1 MLTAPSL
8 QNEFA
13 LVFSGDPALDLPAD
27 ETERNEAL
35 RRARETGNWP
45 LLAGAEPTLFKCR
58 PLTGAPVTWLI
69 GESGRRR
76 LSQQELFELAFRMA
90 LTGVTNLGSLKV
102 KHTLSED
109 GHKLVDS
116 ATLAAIYAIGDG
128 SVGHQVVIE
137 IGAEV
142 LGRAME
148 VIAPRS

>member
-8 QNEFA
+8 QNEFS

-35 RRARETGNWP
+35 KVARETGQWP
-45 LLAGAEPTLFKCR
+45 LLAGQEPTLFKCR
-58 PLTGAPVTWLI
+58 PLSGAPATWLI
-69 GESGRRR
+69 GESRRR
-76 LSQQELFELAFRMA
+76 QLSQQELFELAFRLA

-102 KHTLSED
+102 KRVPRDEQLMIDDH
-109 GHKLVDS
+109 
-116 ATLAAIYAIGDG
+116 TLAAIYAIGDG
-128 SVGHQVVIE
+128 RIGTQVVIE

-148 VIAPRS
+148 VIAPRA